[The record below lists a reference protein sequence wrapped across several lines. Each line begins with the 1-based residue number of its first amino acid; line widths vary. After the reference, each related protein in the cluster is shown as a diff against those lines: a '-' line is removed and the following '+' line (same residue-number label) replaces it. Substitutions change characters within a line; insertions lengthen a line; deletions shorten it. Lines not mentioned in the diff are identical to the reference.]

1 MKERHL
7 FLLAGLVLT
16 GLMTL
21 SGCGAGM
28 GDEPSVEYAPQE
40 DRELV
45 IYTSHKEEV
54 YRPIIEEFEERT
66 GIWVDV
72 VSGGSNE
79 LLKRISE
86 ETETPGAD
94 VMFGGGADSL
104 QAYEECFSPYYCRD
118 WNMLQ
123 AEFRSGDGLWTPFSS
138 LPVVL
143 IYNTKLVEEGQIT
156 SWNDLFAPAWQGRI
170 AFCDPGV
177 SGSSFTGLVTLLDV
191 MENGDNT
198 TMAEPD
204 DRHNGTDTTI
214 AETDGRHNEDNTTMK
229 SLAASLDGR
238 QWQSS
243 GQVLDAV
250 ADGTD
255 FVGVTLEETAM
266 KRIAAGE
273 DIAIVYPED
282 GTCSVP
288 DGAALVR
295 DAAHQENAMQFL
307 DFIAGRD
314 VQQLL
319 ETQFYRRTVRTDV
332 EPAGVLPAPEEITLM
347 DYDIDKAGRE
357 HDAILMSWAFYLGGV
372 DTP

>member
-7 FLLAGLVLT
+7 CVLAGLVLT
-16 GLMTL
+16 GLVAL
-21 SGCGAGM
+21 PGCGAGKD
-28 GDEPSVEYAPQE
+28 DERSVEYAPKE
-40 DRELV
+40 ERELV

-118 WNMLQ
+118 WDMLQ

-156 SWNDLFAPAWQGRI
+156 SWSDLFAPAWQGRI

-198 TMAEPD
+198 TMAEP
-204 DRHNGTDTTI
+204 NGR
-214 AETDGRHNEDNTTMK
+214 ENGDNTTMR

-273 DIAIVYPED
+273 DIAIVYPQD

-295 DAAHQENAMQFL
+295 DAAHEENAMQFL
-307 DFIAGRD
+307 NFIAGRD

-332 EPAGVLPAPEEITLM
+332 EPAGILPAPEEITLM

-357 HDAILMSWAFYLGGV
+357 HDAVLMSWAFYLGGV

>member
-7 FLLAGLVLT
+7 CVLAGLVLT

-177 SGSSFTGLVTLLDV
+177 SGSSFTGLVTLLGV
-191 MENGDNT
+191 MENGDDT
-198 TMAEPD
+198 TMQ
-204 DRHNGTDTTI
+204 
-214 AETDGRHNEDNTTMK
+214 
-229 SLAASLDGR
+229 SLAVSLDGR

-255 FVGVTLEETAM
+255 FIGVTLEETAM

-295 DAAHQENAMQFL
+295 NAAHQENAMQFL

-332 EPAGVLPAPEEITLM
+332 EPAGILPAPEEITLM